1 MLRGFKM
8 KGKLIVTWDSHVDVV
23 ESSVLLGE
31 GVVLKRSLW
40 KEQEFPIDVFEA
52 ARLQGA
58 FEGHG
63 PWDSDGEDGCILE
76 DRAGDLFFSRDEVL
90 DVWEEYLKDSKVEDK
105 DYEQADEPMAV
116 IDFAKWVKSL
126 PEKAFVEVNI
136 IPEND

>member
-1 MLRGFKM
+1 M
-8 KGKLIVTWDSHVDVV
+8 KGKLIVTWA
-23 ESSVLLGE
+23 SVKSAIGEEE
-31 GVVLKRSLW
+31 GVKVMQSTW
-40 KEQEFPIDVFEA
+40 KEQEYPIDVFEA
-52 ARLQGA
+52 ARLEGA
-58 FEGHG
+58 FEGRG